1 MLVGENIL
9 LRSLLDFDID
19 FLYSIENDKSLW
31 KFGSENTYFDRFTLE
46 NYIRNAQ
53 QDIKKSKQ
61 FRFVIQHK
69 DIPIG
74 FIDLFDYSK
83 SSAGVGIIIIDK
95 YQNMGFGTESLSLL
109 INYSRDVLK
118 LTELF
123 CNIKEDNAKSIS
135 LFTSFGFKKINSMD
149 NVIHYKLK
157 I

>member
-53 QDIKKSKQ
+53 QDIEKSKQ

-135 LFTSFGFKKINSMD
+135 LFTSFGFKKINSID

>member
-31 KFGSENTYFDRFTLE
+31 KFGSEKIYFDRFTLE
-46 NYIRNAQ
+46 NYIKNAQ

-74 FIDLFDYSK
+74 FIDLFDYSN

-135 LFTSFGFKKINSMD
+135 LFTSLGFKKINSMD

-157 I
+157 T